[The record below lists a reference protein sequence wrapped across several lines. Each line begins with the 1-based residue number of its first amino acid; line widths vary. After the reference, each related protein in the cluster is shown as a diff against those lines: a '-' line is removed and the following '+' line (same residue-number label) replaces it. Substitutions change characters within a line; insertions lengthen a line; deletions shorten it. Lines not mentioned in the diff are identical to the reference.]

1 MSRIGKKPIPIPQ
14 GVDAQ
19 WEPGRITVSGP
30 LGTLTKRIP
39 AEMTVRREDG
49 FLLVERPN
57 DERNHRALH
66 GLTRT
71 LIANMIEGVS
81 KGYERVLEV
90 VGVGYRA
97 QVESG
102 KLSLNVGYAQ
112 PKVLEPLPGV
122 TFVVGQDVN
131 TRMPLITVKGID
143 KEVVGQQAALIRR
156 VRPPEPY
163 KGMGIRYR
171 GEHIRRKAGKAGK
184 GGKGGKG
191 GGKGK
196 GK

>member
-14 GVDAQ
+14 GVDVQ
-19 WEPGRITVSGP
+19 WEPGRITVTGP
-30 LGTLTKRIP
+30 LGTLTKTIP
-39 AEMTVRREDG
+39 AEMSVRREDG
-49 FLLVERPN
+49 LLLVERPS

-71 LIANMIEGVS
+71 LIANMVEGVS
-81 KGYERVLEV
+81 KGYQRVLEV

-97 QVESG
+97 QLEGG
-102 KLSLNVGYAQ
+102 KLSLSVGYAQ
-112 PKVLEPLPGV
+112 PKVIEPLPGI
-122 TFVVGQDVN
+122 TFEVGQDVN

-171 GEHIRRKAGKAGK
+171 GEQIRRKAGKSGK
-184 GGKGGKG
+184 GGGKGGKG
-191 GGKGK
+191 KGK
-196 GK
+196 

>member
-1 MSRIGKKPIPIPQ
+1 MSRISKKPIPIPQ
-14 GVDAQ
+14 GVDVQ

-49 FLLVERPN
+49 FLLVERPS

-97 QVESG
+97 QVEGG
-102 KLSLNVGYAQ
+102 KLSLSVGYAQ
-112 PKVLEPLPGV
+112 PKVLEPLPGI

-131 TRMPLITVKGID
+131 TRTPLITVKGID

-184 GGKGGKG
+184 GGKG
-191 GGKGK
+191 KGK
-196 GK
+196 

>member
-14 GVDAQ
+14 GVEVQ
-19 WEPGRITVSGP
+19 WEPGQITVTGP
-30 LGTLTKRIP
+30 LGTLSKKIP
-39 AEMTVRREDG
+39 AEMTVRRENG
-49 FLLVERPN
+49 FLLVERPS

-71 LIANMIEGVS
+71 LIANMVEGVS
-81 KGYERVLEV
+81 KGYQRVLQV

-97 QVESG
+97 QLEGG
-102 KLSLNVGYAQ
+102 KLSLSVGYAQ
-112 PKVLEPLPGV
+112 PKVVEPLPGI
-122 TFVVGQDVN
+122 TFEVGQDVN

-163 KGMGIRYR
+163 KGMGIRYQ
-171 GEHIRRKAGKAGK
+171 GEQIRRKAGKSGK
-184 GGKGGKG
+184 AGGKGRGE
-191 GGKGK
+191 
-196 GK
+196 

>member
-1 MSRIGKKPIPIPQ
+1 M
-14 GVDAQ
+14 
-19 WEPGRITVSGP
+19 
-30 LGTLTKRIP
+30 
-39 AEMTVRREDG
+39 RREDG
-49 FLLVERPN
+49 YLLVERPG

-71 LIANMIEGVS
+71 LIANMVEGVS
-81 KGYERVLEV
+81 KGYQRVLEV
-90 VGVGYRA
+90 AGVGYRA
-97 QVESG
+97 QLDGG

-112 PKVLEPLPGV
+112 PKVIEPLPGI
-122 TFVVGQDVN
+122 TFEVGQEVN

-171 GEHIRRKAGKAGK
+171 GEQIRRKAGKSGK
-184 GGKGGKG
+184 AGGKS